1 MKRLVRCGLAAGCV
15 ATGVLSLAERR
26 ARQALTILCYHRV
39 LPAAEKARY
48 FIPDMVVTPAALA
61 AHCELL
67 RARFEVR
74 TLSAALARW
83 PQRNGDQRPLAVI
96 TFDDGYQDN
105 CQFAAPVLQ
114 EFGLPATFF
123 IITALAG
130 TRALPWY
137 DRLARAAAAW
147 RARGGTPANG
157 HGLAPLLGRLAAD
170 VADANAFA
178 RAVVSA
184 AKRLPPEERAR
195 LLDHFERSGTPA
207 APPPTDQLM
216 TWAQIAALARAGH
229 EIGSHTRTHPI
240 LTQLDD
246 AALRSELA
254 GSRAE
259 LAARLGVPPRSV
271 AYPNGDAD
279 ERVTRAARA
288 AGYTAGVTLD
298 PGNNPPGCGALRL
311 TRHFMHEERLAGLSG
326 GPSPNVLRLQLAGL
340 ADQLLARAL
349 RARGA

>member
-1 MKRLVRCGLAAGCV
+1 VCSSDLCA

-67 RARFEVR
+67 RARFEVC

-83 PQRNGDQRPLAVI
+83 PQHNGEQRPLAVI
-96 TFDDGYQDN
+96 TFDDGYRDN
-105 CQFAAPVLQ
+105 YQFAAPVLQ
-114 EFGLPATFF
+114 EFGLRATFF
-123 IITALAG
+123 VITDLAG
-130 TRALPWY
+130 TNELPWY
-137 DRLARAAAAW
+137 DRLAQAAATW
-147 RARGGTPANG
+147 RACGGAPANG
-157 HGLAPLLGRLAAD
+157 HRFAPLLGRLTAH

-184 AKRLPPEERAR
+184 AKHLPPGERAR
-195 LLDHFERSGTPA
+195 LLDYLERSGKAELCTP
-207 APPPTDQLM
+207 APPPTDLLM

-246 AALRSELA
+246 AALRLELA

-259 LAARLGVPPRSV
+259 LEAQLGVPPRSV

-279 ERVTRAARA
+279 ERVTRAAAA

-311 TRHFMHEERLAGLSG
+311 NRHFMHEERLAGLSG
-326 GPSPNVLRLQLAGL
+326 GTSPNVLRLQLAGL